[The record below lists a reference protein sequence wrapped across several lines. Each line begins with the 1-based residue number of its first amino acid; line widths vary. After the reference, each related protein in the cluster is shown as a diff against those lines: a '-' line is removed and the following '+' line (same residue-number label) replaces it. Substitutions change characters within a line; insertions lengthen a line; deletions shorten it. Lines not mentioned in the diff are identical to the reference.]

1 MPRQKLYN
9 TEEEKKAAQR
19 LAQKKY
25 RKSKKGKLAQKKQ
38 LKKYFATEKG
48 KQARAKYAKSD
59 KKKQA
64 LKRFFATEK
73 GKQARAKY
81 AKSDKKKQA
90 LKRWRHSDKGKQFIK
105 KYNSRP
111 QIKLARNL
119 RTRVYLSLKR
129 QGGIKSKKTMD
140 LVGCDINYLRKH
152 LEEKFEPLMSWDNYG
167 KWHVDHI
174 IPVTKFDLTDPEQQK
189 ICFHYTNLQP
199 LWGSENIRKSNK

>member
-1 MPRQKLYN
+1 MPRQKKYN
-9 TEEEKKAAQR
+9 TEEERKEAKR
-19 LAQKKY
+19 LAKKRY
-25 RKSKKGKLAQKKQ
+25 RKSEKGKKENKRYFSTEKGKQARTKYNVSEKGIETKKTG
-38 LKKYFATEKG
+38 LKRYFSTEKG
-48 KQARAKYAKSD
+48 KQARARYGKSG

-64 LKRFFATEK
+64 H
-73 GKQARAKY
+73 
-81 AKSDKKKQA
+81 
-90 LKRWRHSDKGKQFIK
+90 KRWRSSDKGKQFFK
-105 KYNSRP
+105 EYNSRP
-111 QIKLARNL
+111 QIKLAKNL

-152 LEEKFEPLMSWDNYG
+152 LEKQFEPLMSWDSYG

-199 LWGSENIRKSNK
+199 LWGPENIRKSNK

>member
-48 KQARAKYAKSD
+48 KQARAKYSKSD
-59 KKKQA
+59 KKIKA
-64 LKRFFATEK
+64 F
-73 GKQARAKY
+73 
-81 AKSDKKKQA
+81 
-90 LKRWRHSDKGKQFIK
+90 KRWRYSDKGKQFIK